1 MMAIDAPRF
10 IVMRRGL
17 ERKHSQK
24 QSVSD
29 TPELFDILAVAR
41 VGNSLTYAGRC
52 NLPDENTCPTD
63 LGYSR

>member
-1 MMAIDAPRF
+1 
-10 IVMRRGL
+10 MRRGL